1 MHGVPVSQP
10 YAYRAPGR
18 DQGTAHEIQ
27 RGVES
32 RSWSRRR
39 RRIQRRSRAAFAAG
53 FATVGVNA
61 VGSSSAASAAAC
73 CCAALLSQV
82 LELDEHGGTAAISVV
97 LAKQRRWPRHLAI
110 GVALRGTAG
119 ARASARG
126 DNRILL
132 HAKHRFTCQTSC
144 HEPPRA
150 LGEPTSAVAM
160 LVLISAAPSLFACA
174 PFTARRVF
182 VGSGPATGRS
192 KVLAGLQPRSRPVA
206 MADSFVDDEVEMMGQ
221 KVDRLGHTLRARCRH
236 TARTRN
242 AHGTRTAHTL
252 HTAHT
257 HTAHTR
263 RTRWS
268 HAVSSRRTWA

>member
-1 MHGVPVSQP
+1 MACAAAQVKERGVGLRLEPRARRATSREPAPHDAKCGPRVTRFYTALNDGIRDAPVSQP

-27 RGVES
+27 LGVES

-110 GVALRGTAG
+110 GVLPFARIGSAG
-119 ARASARG
+119 
-126 DNRILL
+126 
-132 HAKHRFTCQTSC
+132 K
-144 HEPPRA
+144 
-150 LGEPTSAVAM
+150 
-160 LVLISAAPSLFACA
+160 
-174 PFTARRVF
+174 RV
-182 VGSGPATGRS
+182 GG
-192 KVLAGLQPRSRPVA
+192 
-206 MADSFVDDEVEMMGQ
+206 
-221 KVDRLGHTLRARCRH
+221 
-236 TARTRN
+236 
-242 AHGTRTAHTL
+242 
-252 HTAHT
+252 
-257 HTAHTR
+257 
-263 RTRWS
+263 
-268 HAVSSRRTWA
+268 